1 MLPELSLLGLASAI
15 GLGLL
20 IGVVRER
27 AQPDPNLSVA
37 GIRTH
42 LMLAL
47 AGALGTAL
55 GTAVLVAVLL
65 LTGALAVASYLKSAE
80 HDPGLTGEVAMPV
93 TVLLAALAQLQPAL
107 AGGLSVV
114 VAGALFLKRPLHHLV
129 RERVS
134 EQELQ
139 DALLL
144 AAAALVVLPLL
155 PETAADPWGALVP
168 ARLWRLVVLILSV
181 GMAGHLALRL
191 VGARW
196 GLPLAGFL
204 SGFASSTAAIAGF
217 GQRARAEPDHVPAAA
232 AGALFA
238 NFGSYVLFCG
248 LIAGVAPSLLD
259 LLFWPLLLA
268 GAAMLAAALLGVL
281 RHESI
286 SSLPADRTPR
296 AFRLSHALMLAGL
309 MGVVLLISAWLQ
321 RWFGAA
327 GVVAAASAV
336 ALVEVH
342 AAGASLAQLAATGQL
357 DLSSAAWGVV
367 VLLAVSALAKGVIAF
382 ISGGRPYGW
391 RVASGLAAAPLVA
404 ALGFFIITFQ

>member
-27 AQPDPNLSVA
+27 AQPDPSHSVA

-47 AGALGTAL
+47 AGVVGASL
-55 GTAVLVAVLL
+55 GTAVLAVILL

-80 HDPGLTGEVAMPV
+80 RDPGLTGEVAMPV
-93 TVLLAALAQLQPAL
+93 TSLLAALAQSQPAL

-114 VAGALFLKRPLHHLV
+114 VAGALFLKQPLHNLV
-129 RERVS
+129 RERIS

-168 ARLWRLVVLILSV
+168 ARLWRLVVLIMSV

-217 GQRARAEPDHVPAAA
+217 GYRARAEPDHVPAAA

-248 LIAGVAPSLLD
+248 LIAAVAPALLHM
-259 LLFWPLLLA
+259 LQWPLLLA
-268 GAAMLAAALLGVL
+268 GAALLAAALPGVL
-281 RHESI
+281 RHETVSN
-286 SSLPADRTPR
+286 LPADRTPR
-296 AFRLSHALMLAGL
+296 SFRLSHALLLAGL
-309 MGVVLLISAWLQ
+309 MGVVLLVSAWLQ
-321 RWFGAA
+321 HWFGAA
-327 GVVAAASAV
+327 GVVAAAGAV

-357 DLSSAAWGVV
+357 ELSSAGWGVV
-367 VLLAVSALAKGVIAF
+367 VLLAVSALAKGGIAF

-404 ALGFFIITFQ
+404 ALSHFLIH